1 MRQSRGQCLDLGD
14 SFSAR
19 RGCHLVRG
27 CRLRGYGSLTAAVA
41 ARLAVDIALAA
52 IASAATAVASSAAA
66 FAVLGVVRRA
76 WLSLRDGRLRQ
87 VGGARFLRLLRL
99 PRFARRPLFLRFT
112 LAVAA
117 RFAVSTR
124 LLLPAL
130 RRALLGLV
138 ARFAAL
144 TVTPCVPAVL
154 TAAVALLAPFRP
166 FGSIPPAA
174 PPVLTCLARW
184 FPPLRSGCR
193 RGCLD
198 RLALEPGH
206 DGR

>member
-1 MRQSRGQCLDLGD
+1 MIGMRQSRRQCLDLGD

-52 IASAATAVASSAAA
+52 IASAATAVASPAAA

-76 WLSLRDGRLRQ
+76 GLSLRNGRFRRG
-87 VGGARFLRLLRL
+87 GGARFLRLLRL

-117 RFAVSTR
+117 RFAVATR
-124 LLLPAL
+124 LLLSAL
-130 RRALLGLV
+130 RRALPGLV

-166 FGSIPPAA
+166 LGSIPPAA
-174 PPVLTCLARW
+174 PPVLTCLAPAAAERAQAGL
-184 FPPLRSGCR
+184 PRSAG
-193 RGCLD
+193 
-198 RLALEPGH
+198 A
-206 DGR
+206 